1 MDSPR
6 LLICCTLLLVLCC
19 FGLMLFTGD
28 AHAQN
33 ADKSLAA
40 KDGMELGTK
49 EFDQDKLPGKLE
61 MGLAVGSFFVMIA
74 VVKWL

>member
-1 MDSPR
+1 MFGPR
-6 LLICCTLLLVLCC
+6 IILLCALAVALCL
-19 FGLMLFTGD
+19 GMLLFTGD
-28 AHAQN
+28 AHAQTS
-33 ADKSLAA
+33 ADKDLASR
-40 KDGMELGTK
+40 DGTQLGTK